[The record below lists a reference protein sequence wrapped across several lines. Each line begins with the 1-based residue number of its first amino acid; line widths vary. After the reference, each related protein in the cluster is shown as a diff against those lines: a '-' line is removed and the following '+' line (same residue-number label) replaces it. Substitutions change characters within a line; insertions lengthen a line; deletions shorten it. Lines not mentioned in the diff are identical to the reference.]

1 MSVKQIQQLRK
12 VVFSQKKTWN
22 ISTPFSYRFDP
33 KTDKLI
39 LNYSIRII
47 HRKNGKMVNTQ
58 KRIQKYFP
66 TITTANWKKFFDG
79 DRSVIR
85 DDAKYVENEINK
97 HSAKTITIDEND
109 WNYWIQ
115 NYITR
120 TTGQTKTLKKLSPLT
135 TKQNKLHLE
144 QYYVWLIQHDPN
156 SSDIHT
162 HIDKG
167 VFWFEK
173 YYQYKLDKGD
183 WANETVHTSFRNIR
197 GFYNYVS
204 MRSKIDFPYNILRRL
219 QIPQA
224 TNTRDKLNSVEFAKV
239 VDFINEKKDHLYWN
253 KFVLMLSL
261 QMKTGMR
268 ISELC
273 FIKKSAVNLDLKQ
286 ITILGKG
293 DKIRKLN
300 FVDKADKGIWKSIVK
315 QYNISDEGI
324 YLFFRTRLQYFSK
337 TDTKKEITISYDK
350 PTTDGWYSKKFR
362 EMRSELGLRDIIT
375 SHSLRRYFI
384 TEFLKTNSKDLT
396 KQIVGHSSDEMI
408 NKYIGDMIEEETTTT
423 IDIGI

>member
-1 MSVKQIQQLRK
+1 MSVKQIHQLRK
-12 VVFSQKKTWN
+12 VVFSQKKKWN

-39 LNYSIRII
+39 LNYSIPIQT
-47 HRKNGKMVNTQ
+47 RKHGKIVNSQ
-58 KRIQKYFP
+58 KRVQKYLP

-85 DDAKYVENEINK
+85 DDSKFVQNEIDKHNQNK
-97 HSAKTITIDEND
+97 INIDEND
-109 WNYWIQ
+109 WRWWIE
-115 NYITR
+115 NFCTR
-120 TTGQTKTLKKLSPLT
+120 SVGQTKTLKKLSPLT
-135 TKQNKLHLE
+135 TKQNRLHLE
-144 QYYVWLIQHDPN
+144 QYYMWLVKHDPN

-173 YYQYKLDKGD
+173 YYQYKLEKGE
-183 WANETVHTSFRNIR
+183 WSNATIHTAFRNVR

-204 MRSKIDFPYNILRRL
+204 LRSKVQFPFNILRKL

-239 VDFINEKKDHLYWN
+239 VDFINEKKDELYWS

-273 FIKKSAVNLDLKQ
+273 LIKKSAVDLDLKQ
-286 ITILGKG
+286 IKILGKG
-293 DKIRKLN
+293 EKIRKLN

-337 TDTKKEITISYDK
+337 TKTKKEITISFDK
-350 PTTDGWYSKKFR
+350 
-362 EMRSELGLRDIIT
+362 
-375 SHSLRRYFI
+375 
-384 TEFLKTNSKDLT
+384 
-396 KQIVGHSSDEMI
+396 
-408 NKYIGDMIEEETTTT
+408 
-423 IDIGI
+423 